1 MSILQELK
9 DRFAP
14 VLATL
19 TDQPD
24 QYLEMI
30 RRSQDAKFGDFQAN
44 FAMPLARKK
53 GQNPRELAQ
62 QVCDAVDLADLCE
75 VPEVAGPGFI
85 NLRLKR
91 ERLEQL
97 TTSLAQDDRCG
108 VPLVQQPGHYVVDF
122 SSPNVAKPMH
132 VGHLRSTVIGDAIAR
147 VLRFVGHQVT
157 TDNHIGDWGTQ
168 FGMIIYGYKNLL
180 DADAFAQNPVGELA
194 RLYRL
199 VNQLSDYH
207 AAVRTLPELQA
218 RLSDRD
224 QALQQQQ
231 AQADPADKKARKAI
245 GRAQSEVAEL
255 RDKIHS
261 LQQRIRTVEE
271 DPELKSLAD
280 ADPEIAAN
288 ARAETAK
295 LHQGDAENLA
305 LWNQFVPE
313 CLRELQVIYDRLG
326 IRFDKTLGESFY
338 QPMLADV
345 VSDLESRGIA
355 RESNGAMCV
364 FVEGNDAPFLV
375 RKADGAFT
383 YGTTD
388 LATIAWRVNELHATD
403 ALYVVDARQS
413 EHFNL
418 LFATAAKC
426 GFDSIRL
433 RHVSFGTVLDKN
445 KRPYKTR
452 SGDTVG
458 LMGLLDE
465 AVTRARAIVD
475 RNDAERQVLS
485 DGERQQVAEIVG
497 LGGVKYA
504 DLRHNR
510 ESDYVFDW
518 DSMLATTGDT
528 ATYIQYAYARVR
540 GIAARGGIDPD
551 HISGDVLLA
560 HEHERALALQLLQFT
575 DAVCATAADLRPNLL
590 TNYLFATANQ
600 FSTFYD
606 SCPVLQAEDE
616 QVRASRLLLCALTA
630 RVLKQGLSLLG
641 IGTAEKM

>member
-1 MSILQELK
+1 M
-9 DRFAP
+9 
-14 VLATL
+14 
-19 TDQPD
+19 
-24 QYLEMI
+24 
-30 RRSQDAKFGDFQAN
+30 
-44 FAMPLARKK
+44 
-53 GQNPRELAQ
+53 
-62 QVCDAVDLADLCE
+62 
-75 VPEVAGPGFI
+75 
-85 NLRLKR
+85 
-91 ERLEQL
+91 
-97 TTSLAQDDRCG
+97 
-108 VPLVQQPGHYVVDF
+108 
-122 SSPNVAKPMH
+122 
-132 VGHLRSTVIGDAIAR
+132 
-147 VLRFVGHQVT
+147 
-157 TDNHIGDWGTQ
+157 
-168 FGMIIYGYKNLL
+168 
-180 DADAFAQNPVGELA
+180 
-194 RLYRL
+194 
-199 VNQLSDYH
+199 
-207 AAVRTLPELQA
+207 
-218 RLSDRD
+218 
-224 QALQQQQ
+224 
-231 AQADPADKKARKAI
+231 
-245 GRAQSEVAEL
+245 
-255 RDKIHS
+255 
-261 LQQRIRTVEE
+261 
-271 DPELKSLAD
+271 
-280 ADPEIAAN
+280 
-288 ARAETAK
+288 
-295 LHQGDAENLA
+295 
-305 LWNQFVPE
+305 
-313 CLRELQVIYDRLG
+313 
-326 IRFDKTLGESFY
+326 
-338 QPMLADV
+338 
-345 VSDLESRGIA
+345 
-355 RESNGAMCV
+355 
-364 FVEGNDAPFLV
+364 